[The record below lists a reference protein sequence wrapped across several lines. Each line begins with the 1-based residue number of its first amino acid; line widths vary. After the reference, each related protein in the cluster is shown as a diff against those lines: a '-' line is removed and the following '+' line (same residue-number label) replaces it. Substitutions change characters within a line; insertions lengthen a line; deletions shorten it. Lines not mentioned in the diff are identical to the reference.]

1 MTALTIL
8 HPAPANAPVDN
19 GLGLVNAPTKRKH
32 RPMPLRAT
40 SIPRWPAAMD
50 RQSAVD
56 PGSLESAPA
65 WGQQ

>member
-8 HPAPANAPVDN
+8 HLAPANAPVDN
-19 GLGLVNAPTKRKH
+19 GLGLVNAPVKREH
-32 RPMPLRAT
+32 PPMPLRT
-40 SIPRWPAAMD
+40 TTIPRWPAAMH

-56 PGSLESAPA
+56 PGPLESAPA